1 MSKVYRAYLLKYL
14 PSISR
19 SLRGKKKDVR
29 KKKNLITGVIAKG
42 METEILLIQIE
53 LQNLETTDPRKYLSD
68 VPTASSCQ
76 TPNLACIDS

>member
-1 MSKVYRAYLLKYL
+1 MLFRSKILAQHLQELK
-14 PSISR
+14 
-19 SLRGKKKDVR
+19 GKEER
-29 KKKNLITGVIAKG
+29 CEEKKNLITGVIAKG